1 MANPYELRW
10 ELLQAA
16 ENRLINRYTAQQE
29 RYHALIETNRDPGE
43 YPEYPTDEK
52 IKELAEYMK
61 DYISDEGED

>member
-16 ENRLINRYTAQQE
+16 ENRLINRYTALQE
-29 RYHALIETNRDPGE
+29 RYTILVENNRDPGE
-43 YPEYPTDEK
+43 YPQYPTDKE

-61 DYISDEGED
+61 DYISDEGVD

>member
-16 ENRLINRYTAQQE
+16 ENRLINRYTALE
-29 RYHALIETNRDPGE
+29 LRYTALVDNGKDPGE
-43 YPEYPTDEK
+43 YPKYPTDEE

-61 DYISDEGED
+61 DYISEQGAE